1 VLGYNVPAFFVLLA
15 RATRFRPDLIYERY
29 SLFAGAGYLV
39 ARLRRVPFILEVNA
53 PLSLEMS
60 TYESLAFESLARRM
74 ETWICRSATKTIV
87 VTRAMARILEASG
100 VPADHL
106 LVMPN
111 GVDRA
116 RFHSGLDGS
125 GVRERHGLSESYV
138 VGFVGWI
145 RPWHGVDLLLRAA
158 ARLAAEIPTLRVL
171 IVGDGPALPELRALA
186 EELRLSERVVF
197 TGAVPAED
205 IPVHVAAMDV
215 AVQPNV
221 TDYASPIK
229 LFEYLAV
236 GRAVMAPRK
245 ENILEVV
252 EEGKT
257 ALLYTPGDVA
267 DMSANLRRLH
277 DDPELRARLG
287 RAGHQLIEEREY
299 HWLGNARKVVEIV
312 RRA

>member
-1 VLGYNVPAFFVLLA
+1 
-15 RATRFRPDLIYERY
+15 
-29 SLFAGAGYLV
+29 
-39 ARLRRVPFILEVNA
+39 
-53 PLSLEMS
+53 
-60 TYESLAFESLARRM
+60 
-74 ETWICRSATKTIV
+74 
-87 VTRAMARILEASG
+87 
-100 VPADHL
+100 
-106 LVMPN
+106 
-111 GVDRA
+111 
-116 RFHSGLDGS
+116 
-125 GVRERHGLSESYV
+125 
-138 VGFVGWI
+138 
-145 RPWHGVDLLLRAA
+145 VDLLLRAA
-158 ARLAAEIPTLRVL
+158 ARLAAEIPALRVL

-236 GRAVMAPRK
+236 GRAVVAPRK

-257 ALLYTPGDVA
+257 ALLYSPGDVA

-277 DDPELRARLG
+277 EDPGLRARLG
-287 RAGHQLIEEREY
+287 RSGHQLIEEREY